1 MTGEIQK
8 SNNSNKATNNRLNM
22 RIKLTSSG
30 IFASAPASSR
40 QLMNSVKPLSA
51 ANVNG
56 VAGLPALTSTPACR
70 TEYVHT
76 VLETASPKHEEIQD
90 HLIKL
95 VLLQG
100 LELSGLHCG
109 SKGIIT
115 APQ

>member
-1 MTGEIQK
+1 
-8 SNNSNKATNNRLNM
+8 M

-30 IFASAPASSR
+30 IFASAPASNK
-40 QLMNSVKPLSA
+40 QQMNSVKPLSA

-76 VLETASPKHEEIQD
+76 QCWRQLFQKHGEIYA